1 MSYIKQLF
9 INTVVSQG
17 STVFNNIT
25 STIVNTSNNIN
36 KNYIIE

>member
-9 INTVVSQG
+9 INKVVSQG